1 MMSDESQLN
10 SSDITSQ
17 RVGDFEHR
25 LLWNSDESTQVICP
39 TELSYD
45 QCGSCQ
51 LPDQGLE
58 SEPGF
63 EARGWP
69 AAWPSFLA
77 HITQLLILYSI
88 SVCFHTPK

>member
-1 MMSDESQLN
+1 MADHDDEEESPMTSDESQLN

-45 QCGSCQ
+45 LCDSCSCRPGAGSC
-51 LPDQGLE
+51 GRTYN
-58 SEPGF
+58 S
-63 EARGWP
+63 A
-69 AAWPSFLA
+69 
-77 HITQLLILYSI
+77 
-88 SVCFHTPK
+88 K